1 LVEKIFQE
9 WSARRLRGVQRV
21 ASKNVICKLMGMRVV
36 RSTVQRLKVYLIV
49 FVLCGG
55 DSFVG
60 VDDQSRSLAYS
71 ILLNMFWTKEG
82 GKLSAARQSP

>member
-1 LVEKIFQE
+1 
-9 WSARRLRGVQRV
+9 
-21 ASKNVICKLMGMRVV
+21 M
-36 RSTVQRLKVYLIV
+36 
-49 FVLCGG
+49 
-55 DSFVG
+55 G